1 MGKLGRAFAN
11 SAFLTAITITAQLLF
26 SAMAAF
32 VITRIK
38 FRMSYLLLI
47 YFSIGMMIPIQS
59 ILIPIA
65 TMAQR
70 FNLSDSYIGLLA
82 VYIAGGIPYCVFII
96 SGYMRGGIPKELEE
110 AAIIDGC
117 GVWKIFFGILI

>member
-1 MGKLGRAFAN
+1 MRQLSDMELRKYHRIKATIFYTSLLLSSIVFIYPLIYTVLSSLKDNNEIYSNYFGLPKTIMISNYMEAIKMGKLGRAFAN

-47 YFSIGMMIPIQS
+47 YFSIG
-59 ILIPIA
+59 
-65 TMAQR
+65 
-70 FNLSDSYIGLLA
+70 
-82 VYIAGGIPYCVFII
+82 
-96 SGYMRGGIPKELEE
+96 
-110 AAIIDGC
+110 
-117 GVWKIFFGILI
+117 